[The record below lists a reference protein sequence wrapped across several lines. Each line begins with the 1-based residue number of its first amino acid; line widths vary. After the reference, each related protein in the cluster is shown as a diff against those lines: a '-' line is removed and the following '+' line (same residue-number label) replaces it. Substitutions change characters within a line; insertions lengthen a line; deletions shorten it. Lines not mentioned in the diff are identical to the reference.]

1 MKYTEGRI
9 VKMSSDEM
17 IIAYLEMII
26 EENTDSI
33 TGTIDYDGIAEYV
46 IRTVEEKRDIIN

>member
-1 MKYTEGRI
+1 
-9 VKMSSDEM
+9 MSSDEM